1 MANPILIKRLA
12 WLLCLVLLP
21 LALASVVELWLKHP
35 HAGLVRAEV
44 IDWWEEFWF
53 RMFCLAL
60 TGAMALLGGW
70 LWQRRLDQQVDILL
84 YSCQRMAL
92 GEPAGLPDSPEQLDE
107 LGRLGLA
114 IQVVREALVDYLS
127 LYRRFFDTAPD
138 MFLALNPAN
147 EQILDANQAFCRAV
161 GRLRSE
167 VVGRPVGGLVRL
179 ELPWGEALTRDN
191 ELHAGQ
197 LVADCATMEVEASLS
212 LEHGPGGQAWTAGV
226 VLRDITQHKRLLGA
240 LMQKSAALE
249 RALKEIKGVEN
260 LKDQFLT
267 TLSHELK
274 TPLVSLKGF
283 LQLIM
288 QERGKPEERDNYL
301 QVCWRNLLKLENQ
314 INNLL
319 ELARL
324 SHFKDQYDLG
334 PVDLAA
340 LARTEA
346 ENMRIMAAEKKV
358 AIGLDGVPQQPV
370 MVRGNAEKL
379 IQLLDNLIQNAIKY
393 NVTNGRVDLEVS
405 QRDQV
410 VVLVVA
416 DSGLGIARESMAK
429 IFNRFYQ
436 ADLTGTGRLEGLGIG
451 LSLVQ
456 EIVRLHEGDIRVE
469 SEAGQ
474 GTTFTVILEAIT

>member
-1 MANPILIKRLA
+1 MPNPILLKRLA
-12 WLLCLVLLP
+12 GLLCLVLLP
-21 LALASVVELWLKHP
+21 LALASLVELWLKWP
-35 HAGLVRAEV
+35 HAGLARAEV

-53 RMFCLAL
+53 RLFCLGL

-70 LWQRRLDQQVDILL
+70 LWQRRLEQQVEILL
-84 YSCQRMAL
+84 YSCQRLAL
-92 GEPAGLPDSPEQLDE
+92 GEPAGLPDNPEHLDE

-114 IQVVREALVDYLS
+114 IQVLREALVDYLS

-138 MFLALNPAN
+138 MFLALNPGN

-167 VVGRPVGGLVRL
+167 VVGQPVSGLVRL
-179 ELPWGEALTRDN
+179 DLPWNEALQRHA

-197 LVADCATMEVEASLS
+197 LLGDSAIMEVEASLS
-212 LEHGPGGQAWTAGV
+212 LERGPGGQAWAAGV
-226 VLRDITQHKRLLGA
+226 VLRDITQHKRMVSELVK
-240 LMQKSAALE
+240 KSAALE
-249 RALKEIKGVEN
+249 RALEEIKGVEN

-288 QERGKPEERDNYL
+288 QERAKPEERDNYL
-301 QVCWRNLLKLENQ
+301 QVCWRNLLKLETQ

-324 SHFKDQYDLG
+324 SHFKEQYDLG

-346 ENMRIMAAEKKV
+346 ENLAVMAAEKNV
-358 AIGLDGVPQQPV
+358 TIGLDQVPRHPV
-370 MVRGNAEKL
+370 VVRGHAEKL

-393 NVTNGRVDLEVS
+393 NVANGRVDLAVS
-405 QRDQV
+405 QRDQA

-416 DSGLGIARESMAK
+416 DSGLGIARESMAN

-456 EIVRLHEGDIRVE
+456 EIVRLHQGDIRVE
-469 SEAGQ
+469 SEPGK
-474 GTTFTVILEAIT
+474 GTTFTVILEASS